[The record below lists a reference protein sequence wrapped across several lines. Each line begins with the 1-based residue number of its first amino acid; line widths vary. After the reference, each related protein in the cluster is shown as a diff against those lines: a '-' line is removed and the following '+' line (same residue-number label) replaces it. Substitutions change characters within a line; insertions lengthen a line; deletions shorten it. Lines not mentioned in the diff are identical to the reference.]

1 VVQSG
6 HAPCPSHGMLRQN
19 ESSARLPRL
28 TISSLQG
35 DLPMTVFTTAHSG
48 VHFSPVNYLEGN
60 PSVETVNM
68 VRISYKDG
76 NTSSVVSFASSNQV
90 CELDYKPQSVDLWD
104 YKGDVVVRK
113 YPYDP
118 QNPYYFTTLDIPI

>member
-1 VVQSG
+1 
-6 HAPCPSHGMLRQN
+6 
-19 ESSARLPRL
+19 
-28 TISSLQG
+28 
-35 DLPMTVFTTAHSG
+35 MTVFTTAHSG

-68 VRISYKDG
+68 VRIGYKDG

-90 CELDYKPQSVDLWD
+90 CELDFKPQSVDLWD